1 MGRRERKGYGGGG
14 RESINLSLHCHHRKE
29 FALRWAAMRA
39 ILMFHNCEE
48 QSQDSVHR
56 PQLLKKKESRNGFE
70 PKVPLLTSLTPYRW
84 ARPAH
89 EADRQGG
96 ISFIWCSKADTATT
110 PPPTSLDTWRPWM
123 QATGSWNF
131 HSYSNWQ
138 WWYYRRRQH
147 HSTSTLLLCFG
158 LFSFSFR
165 ASRGCGVWS
174 RRIISELSCSEFDW

>member
-1 MGRRERKGYGGGG
+1 MGRRGYGGGG
-14 RESINLSLHCHHRKE
+14 RGRLYTYRYTVTTRMT

-89 EADRQGG
+89 EAVRQGVL
-96 ISFIWCSKADTATT
+96 ALYEAV
-110 PPPTSLDTWRPWM
+110 RPIRLLHRHLRHSTRGDLWM

-147 HSTSTLLLCFG
+147 HSTSTLLLCFS

-165 ASRGCGVWS
+165 SSRGCGVWS

>member
-89 EADRQGG
+89 EADRQGVLALYDAVRPTRLLHRHLRHSTRGDHECKPQAHEIFTRIQTGSDG
-96 ISFIWCSKADTATT
+96 ITGEDNTT
-110 PPPTSLDTWRPWM
+110 PPP
-123 QATGSWNF
+123 
-131 HSYSNWQ
+131 
-138 WWYYRRRQH
+138 
-147 HSTSTLLLCFG
+147 
-158 LFSFSFR
+158 
-165 ASRGCGVWS
+165 
-174 RRIISELSCSEFDW
+174 LSCCVSVCFRFRSERLGVVVSEVAE